1 MFSLAELLFCKGIIQ
16 NVRIIAILY
25 EKTGKSFGEP
35 FKLFYSYGI
44 INKIDFFNMKESRC
58 VALSQFTIS
67 LSKIMKELSL
77 ETIYMPSN
85 PDELLVCSPDV
96 NRPGLESYMAFLP
109 TLEKDRILL

>member
-1 MFSLAELLFCKGIIQ
+1 
-16 NVRIIAILY
+16 
-25 EKTGKSFGEP
+25 
-35 FKLFYSYGI
+35 
-44 INKIDFFNMKESRC
+44 MKESRC

-96 NRPGLESYMAFLP
+96 NRPGLELHGFF
-109 TLEKDRILL
+109 THFEKDRILIIGNAESAYLEEDYAIRKNVLKCWKHCFPSNLLQ

>member
-1 MFSLAELLFCKGIIQ
+1 
-16 NVRIIAILY
+16 
-25 EKTGKSFGEP
+25 
-35 FKLFYSYGI
+35 
-44 INKIDFFNMKESRC
+44 MKESRC

-96 NRPGLESYMAFLP
+96 NRPGLELP
-109 TLEKDRILL
+109 

>member
-1 MFSLAELLFCKGIIQ
+1 
-16 NVRIIAILY
+16 
-25 EKTGKSFGEP
+25 
-35 FKLFYSYGI
+35 
-44 INKIDFFNMKESRC
+44 MKESRC

-96 NRPGLESYMAFLP
+96 NPSWIGVTWLFYPLCER
-109 TLEKDRILL
+109 

>member
-1 MFSLAELLFCKGIIQ
+1 
-16 NVRIIAILY
+16 
-25 EKTGKSFGEP
+25 
-35 FKLFYSYGI
+35 
-44 INKIDFFNMKESRC
+44 MKESRC

-96 NRPGLESYMAFLP
+96 EKIVPAWNYMAFLL
-109 TLEKDRILL
+109 TLRKIEFLL

>member
-1 MFSLAELLFCKGIIQ
+1 
-16 NVRIIAILY
+16 
-25 EKTGKSFGEP
+25 
-35 FKLFYSYGI
+35 
-44 INKIDFFNMKESRC
+44 MKESRC

-96 NRPGLESYMAFLP
+96 NRPGLELHKGSFVFPAWLFYSL
-109 TLEKDRILL
+109 